1 MRSILIA
8 VAATAVLAA
17 SGQAQERP
25 AAGRAVPA
33 GMAEQVGAGN
43 RVAARGP
50 KGGTRVRTSAAPGGR
65 RTPAQRVKR
74 PAGQS

>member
-8 VAATAVLAA
+8 LAATAVLAA

-33 GMAEQVGAGN
+33 GMAEQVGAGS
-43 RVAARGP
+43 RIAPRGP
-50 KGGTRVRTSAAPGGR
+50 KAAGRVQTSVSRTDR
-65 RTPAQRVKR
+65 RTPAKRVKR
-74 PAGQS
+74 PAQN

>member
-8 VAATAVLAA
+8 VAATVVLAA
-17 SGQAQERP
+17 GGQAQERP
-25 AAGRAVPA
+25 AAAGRAVPA
-33 GMAEQVGAGN
+33 GMAEQVGAGS

-50 KGGTRVRTSAAPGGR
+50 KGGTRVQASAARASR

-74 PAGQS
+74 AASN